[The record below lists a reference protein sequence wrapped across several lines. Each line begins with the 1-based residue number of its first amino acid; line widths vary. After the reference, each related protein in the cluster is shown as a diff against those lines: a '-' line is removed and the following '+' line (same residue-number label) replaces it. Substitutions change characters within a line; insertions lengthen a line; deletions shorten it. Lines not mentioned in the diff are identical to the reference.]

1 MNDKWFNIG
10 MIIILTSLV
19 ANGFVFIL
27 TEFPNSTTYDGLYRG
42 DLSYASIKG
51 SYAESVNTGANI
63 NTTATNYDGSGFTP
77 ILLGGVAAGLG
88 GATLLI
94 KAVFGLEVL
103 LLTLANIFTIFATL
117 IYTIIVVMFAV
128 KIIVL
133 AYLGSVLI
141 RLIFGGRT

>member
-19 ANGFVFIL
+19 ANGFVFML
-27 TEFPNSTTYDGLYRG
+27 TEFPNSTTYDGLYKA
-42 DLSYASIKG
+42 DLGYASIKG

-63 NTTATNYDGSGFTP
+63 NTTATNYDGSGFIP
-77 ILLGGVAAGLG
+77 ILLGGVAAGLS

-117 IYTIIVVMFAV
+117 IYTIIVVMVAV
-128 KIIVL
+128 KVIVL

>member
-1 MNDKWFNIG
+1 M
-10 MIIILTSLV
+10 
-19 ANGFVFIL
+19 FVFLL
-27 TEFPNSTTYDGLYRG
+27 TEFPNSTTYDGLHRQ

-63 NTTATNYDGSGFTP
+63 NTTATNYDGSGFIP
-77 ILLGGVAAGLG
+77 ILLGGVAAGLS

-117 IYTIIVVMFAV
+117 IYTIIVVMVAV
-128 KIIVL
+128 KVIVL

>member
-1 MNDKWFNIG
+1 MNEKWFNIG

-19 ANGFVFIL
+19 ANGLVFML
-27 TEFPNSTTYDGLYRG
+27 TEFPNSTTYSSLYKSELG
-42 DLSYASIKG
+42 YASIKG

-63 NTTATNYDGSGFTP
+63 NTTATNYDGSGFIP
-77 ILLGGVAAGLG
+77 ILLGGVAAGLS

-117 IYTIIVVMFAV
+117 IYTIIVVMVAV
-128 KIIVL
+128 KVIVL

-141 RLIFGGRT
+141 RLIFGGRY